1 MIPALM
7 AARPLI
13 KYGVLVGVPIALFLI
28 AFTWGYFK
36 GDANGEERILA
47 QWDAANAQLAK
58 EANKQLLDVRAME
71 AQLAD
76 EKAKNEQIVAQQNA
90 LIKRKVMEYAKS
102 HPAVPLSLQF
112 RAVYDDLRRMSNE
125 AGDELPATN
134 SRPGTSEVPSGEIR
148 TPTVGVVSTPDPEEL
163 SITTDDLYQAV
174 VHGYEMLGLCKED
187 FSHFDRWNENRE
199 RIELKRLTQP

>member
-13 KYGVLVGVPIALFLI
+13 KYGVLVGVPIAI
-28 AFTWGYFK
+28 CVAVYMWGYSR

-112 RAVYDDLRRMSNE
+112 RSVYDDLRRMSNE
-125 AGDELPATN
+125 TGNHLTTAD
-134 SRPGTSEVPSGEIR
+134 SRPGGEEIPRGEIR
-148 TPTVGVVSTPDPEEL
+148 TPAAGVVSTPDAEDDT
-163 SITTDDLYQAV
+163 ITTDTLYQAV
-174 VHGYEMLGLCKED
+174 VHTYEILGMCKSDYED
-187 FSHFDRWNENRE
+187 FSKWNDGRE
-199 RIELKRLTQP
+199 AIELKRLVQE